1 MCYSTLSPSVFLPPF
16 TIQSPL
22 LKGKGSLVKISKL
35 PIYND
40 EGYQTTERWCTLLQ
54 IRKDGPFIDK
64 SFSLLKKEPYL
75 TGMAKSHCSKSIS
88 MKVHCWN
95 LSVAEWNLLWCI
107 QAKNVIDVTREG
119 VGHMSMSCEIWDF
132 NVKRGKGISRT
143 FWTMGSTPI

>member
-1 MCYSTLSPSVFLPPF
+1 MSIGVFASIHNSISFAERKRVTSKDQQTSNIQWRRLSNYWKMMHSAPDQKRWTFYRQIIF
-16 TIQSPL
+16 TP
-22 LKGKGSLVKISKL
+22 
-35 PIYND
+35 
-40 EGYQTTERWCTLLQ
+40 
-54 IRKDGPFIDK
+54 
-64 SFSLLKKEPYL
+64 KKEPYL
-75 TGMAKSHCSKSIS
+75 TGMAKSHCSKIIS
-88 MKVHCWN
+88 MKVQCWN